1 MTDTQIFLFLV
12 LPFLAVLTGSMVCFS
27 QERKRPDEAADP
39 PEPRTSPN
47 TDIRKPRKK
56 PRAVKHADVAED

>member
-1 MTDTQIFLFLV
+1 MPFLV
-12 LPFLAVLTGSMVCFS
+12 VLTGSMVFFS

-47 TDIRKPRKK
+47 TYIRKPRKK

>member
-1 MTDTQIFLFLV
+1 MTDPQIFAYLV
-12 LPFLAVLTGSMVCFS
+12 MPFLAILTGSMVFFS
-27 QERKRPDEAADP
+27 QEPKRRDKAADP

-56 PRAVKHADVAED
+56 PTAVKHADVAED

>member
-12 LPFLAVLTGSMVCFS
+12 MPFLAILTGSMVFFS
-27 QERKRPDEAADP
+27 QEPKRRDKAADS

-47 TDIRKPRKK
+47 TYIRKPRKK